1 MAYERMLAAA
11 AKEISPD
18 EKNTDFL
25 KIMRAKIIR
34 KQTLVVFLTFCI
46 LAGLTY
52 YAFHYYIPVPYNSEY
67 MSVELYQAA
76 LIKNEGAAPDW
87 TNENSLDYEESN
99 AVLDGKIPTK
109 EMAALL
115 LNGPVPFDEID
126 AYSRD
131 INRNG
136 ENVKITYYCYTESL
150 WRKLFYHNTN
160 TEFHIWS
167 SGDMY
172 DFCQAEYM
180 PQKREIYYLA
190 VGNLSGLEHIS
201 DEEFDAL
208 KENAILVWSGI
219 N

>member
-1 MAYERMLAAA
+1 MSDIEMAYIQYAQDVHRHLFSLSNNEDLAEDLTQETFFRAMRTIHTYDGSCKLSVWLCQIA
-11 AKEISPD
+11 RHIWYQWLDKHSSQKSAELKYDLPGNNSP
-18 EKNTDFL
+18 E
-25 KIMRAKIIR
+25 
-34 KQTLVVFLTFCI
+34 
-46 LAGLTY
+46 
-52 YAFHYYIPVPYNSEY
+52 
-67 MSVELYQAA
+67 
-76 LIKNEGAAPDW
+76 
-87 TNENSLDYEESN
+87 EN
-99 AVLDGKIPTK
+99 
-109 EMAALL
+109 
-115 LNGPVPFDEID
+115 EID

-172 DFCQAEYM
+172 DFCQAEYV